1 MPLKIKTTTQIS
13 KLLNIKGFEKA
24 LFAIVGLALNDEISY
39 PHNTHTLF
47 RLMRIDV

>member
-1 MPLKIKTTTQIS
+1 MEIIKYQKFLKS
-13 KLLNIKGFEKA
+13 S
-24 LFAIVGLALNDEISY
+24 FAIVGLALNHEISY